1 MSVSSA
7 AFFQADRS
15 HTEQEVLGHSCG
27 DAHLYGQSKPL
38 SQEGTWGSSGS
49 SSLVSSDQIP
59 NKREFLLSG
68 YLAAGQSDDV
78 ASILA

>member
-1 MSVSSA
+1 MS
-7 AFFQADRS
+7 ADRS

-27 DAHLYGQSKPL
+27 DAHLYGQSEPI
-38 SQEGTWGSSGS
+38 SQEGTWVSSGS
-49 SSLVSSDQIP
+49 GSPVSSERFH
-59 NKREFLLSG
+59 NNREFLLSG